1 MLSQF
6 YQFVFNRPGFQRHR
20 HRHRHNRDEYEL
32 DITRRGGIPRGE
44 LHRYQHNTS
53 DTRTPIVI
61 GQLVPDALVLNEQF
75 HIVMGDVFGVRRDGG
90 DVRNNVRQQE
100 ELPIAQR
107 YEGPIVQGNLIIL
120 VQGYPC

>member
-6 YQFVFNRPGFQRHR
+6 YQFVFNHSGFQRHR
-20 HRHRHNRDEYEL
+20 HNRDEL

-44 LHRYQHNTS
+44 LHQYQHNTS
-53 DTRTPIVI
+53 DTRNPIVI
-61 GQLVPDALVLNEQF
+61 GRLVPDALVLNEQF

-90 DVRNNVRQQE
+90 EVRNNVRQQE

>member
-6 YQFVFNRPGFQRHR
+6 YQFVFNRPGFQR

-32 DITRRGGIPRGE
+32 DITRRGGIPRWE

-53 DTRTPIVI
+53 DPRTPIVI
-61 GQLVPDALVLNEQF
+61 GRLVPDALVLNEQF

-90 DVRNNVRQQE
+90 EVRNNVRQQE

-107 YEGPIVQGNLIIL
+107 YEGPIVQGNLIIV